1 MPNGVK
7 KLSYPAYGAGGVDP
21 RLGMAHTHANAEVL
35 DKITSDTLDDITN
48 AAVKDLSNVSMD
60 DFNAKLSN
68 SDCKA
73 VLEVG
78 DNSYYIRTK
87 GGWVKLSIAQE
98 FPSIVSGDSS
108 ALTIKTENGGR
119 KVTIQL
125 TNDFVTKI
133 NSVVNKMNK
142 LSSSKNGNLV
152 AADGTGNVKDTGIS
166 KSSLLLASDLVTD
179 AAQVDPATSDK
190 KPLSASA
197 GNKLYKQLIA
207 LKQGVGR
214 PRGSVVNAFVSTGNG
229 IQIEAAWVGFE
240 EFAGK
245 GYKQGSLA
253 YITTLSDNTLIP
265 ALVKI
270 NEVNADGSL
279 PVNTQSALTVISGG
293 VFIHNVT
300 NWYRL
305 IPCESNTD
313 DYATIANGVT
323 NVPYTTLRSIE
334 SPQDGDTAYVMKD
347 ETDNGSHS
355 IYMYQVPNENE
366 GIGTWVKVSSFDSA
380 DARYI
385 LRYE

>member
-7 KLSYPAYGAGGVDP
+7 KLSYPAYGTGGVDP
-21 RLGMAHTHANAEVL
+21 RLGMAHTHANMEAL
-35 DKITSDTLDDITN
+35 DKITSDTLDDIAN

-78 DNSYYIRTK
+78 DSYYYVRTK
-87 GGWVKLSIAQE
+87 GGWVRLSVAQE

-133 NSVVNKMNK
+133 NSVVNKMDK

-166 KSSLLLASDLVTD
+166 TSSLLLASDLVTD
-179 AAQVDPATSDK
+179 ASQVDPATSDK

-214 PRGSVVNAFVSTGNG
+214 PRGSVVNAFVSSGSG
-229 IQIEAAWVGFE
+229 IQIEEAMVSNSAYV
-240 EFAGK
+240 GK

-253 YITTLSDNTLIP
+253 YITTLSENTLVA

-270 NEVNADGSL
+270 NEVNAAGSL
-279 PVNTQSALTVISGG
+279 PANKYSALTVISGG
-293 VFIHNVT
+293 CFIINSSNV
-300 NWYRL
+300 YKL
-305 IPCESNTD
+305 IPCESDTD
-313 DYATIANGVT
+313 NYATLAVGT
-323 NVPYTTLRSIE
+323 STVPYTSLRSIE

-347 ETDNGSHS
+347 ETDNYSHS
-355 IYMYQVPNENE
+355 IYMYQVPNEDE
-366 GIGTWVKVSSFDSA
+366 GIGTWVKVSSFDPA